1 MNEEKSKA
9 LIFKKGNDV
18 RREVKEIE
26 EIEGIEVVRSIKYL
40 GIEINDKADMFES
53 QREVM
58 MEKAQRM
65 AKNTYAVIEKSCNKV
80 LMGKTFWKGVA
91 LPHILMG
98 NQVVVFNQEEVES
111 LQVIENG
118 VYRKILGGTR
128 DTVLE
133 TLRGEIG
140 SSLMSSRIM
149 ENKILFMKN
158 MQEGEN
164 ELMKEIVRNMKEDK
178 DNKWMSGVDKYLR
191 KLGMN
196 REDIGRMD
204 KNEIKRRIK
213 EYDSNIWKSKLMGK
227 KKAKRYFENKYVMKE
242 ERIYDNRFS
251 SVLLFRARTNV
262 LGLND
267 RQRWKKGDTSCRLCG
282 YEYEDLEHFLLDCKK
297 LEGGRNKELIERKM
311 VNGEDTVGKLLF
323 DFADGDLEELKRM
336 LQEMW
341 SIR

>member
-1 MNEEKSKA
+1 
-9 LIFKKGNDV
+9 
-18 RREVKEIE
+18 
-26 EIEGIEVVRSIKYL
+26 
-40 GIEINDKADMFES
+40 
-53 QREVM
+53 
-58 MEKAQRM
+58 
-65 AKNTYAVIEKSCNKV
+65 
-80 LMGKTFWKGVA
+80 
-91 LPHILMG
+91 
-98 NQVVVFNQEEVES
+98 
-111 LQVIENG
+111 
-118 VYRKILGGTR
+118 
-128 DTVLE
+128 
-133 TLRGEIG
+133 
-140 SSLMSSRIM
+140 M

-227 KKAKRYFENKYVMKE
+227 KNAKRYFENKDVMKE

-311 VNGEDTVGKLLF
+311 VNGEDTVGRLLF

-341 SIR
+341 SIRKKGESRTGDGAGWARRGRYFATNRGRGGRGNTKEKGVRGKRGTNERKKPTVSKRLSLPSSSWEK